1 MFNAVILIVS
11 ILCIVMLNVVFDLL
25 RGECRV
31 QCRYPDCQYPL
42 YCYAG
47 CGVCIVTQS
56 VVLNAVILGVVM
68 PSVVAP
74 QLEHHRASQFRYK
87 FIGKNLS
94 VDRLD
99 LTEGLKIKEEK
110 MAKLPL
116 NKMVLS
122 NPGKGASS
130 GKNVF
135 EKMRL
140 FSLNLNAKLK

>member
-1 MFNAVILIVS
+1 M
-11 ILCIVMLNVVFDLL
+11 
-25 RGECRV
+25 
-31 QCRYPDCQYPL
+31 
-42 YCYAG
+42 
-47 CGVCIVTQS
+47 
-56 VVLNAVILGVVM
+56 LNAVMLRGVM
-68 PSVVAP
+68 PSVAAP

-122 NPGKGASS
+122 NPGKGAS